1 MPFCLLF
8 ENQSVKFA
16 IFWNH
21 VRAVYTLVPK
31 LNHTVVCA
39 ACKDQRC
46 SVCPLASYGS
56 GCCGRYRR
64 RYLRRLSVFLLPG
77 SFSRLSGYFLVMFS

>member
-1 MPFCLLF
+1 MYQKSTIYSPQISSNAVFVLRRMAWGLGTPMTKAF
-8 ENQSVKFA
+8 NHA
-16 IFWNH
+16 IL
-21 VRAVYTLVPK
+21 ALIPK

-56 GCCGRYRR
+56 KAQ
-64 RYLRRLSVFLLPG
+64 
-77 SFSRLSGYFLVMFS
+77 LVASDSCVDTYGG